1 MFTKSLMP
9 KDNRNEALYVM
20 IRRELVFN
28 ILLIFSKISSN
39 IEEH

>member
-9 KDNRNEALYVM
+9 EDNRNEALYVM